1 MEWKAK
7 NTQKFGYRKVFG
19 LSITISYLNYSNEKF
34 RILSLR
40 LNSKILKWNFIDIL
54 YCTTKALKI
63 IAHNPVF

>member
-34 RILSLR
+34 RILSLTIKFK
-40 LNSKILKWNFIDIL
+40 NLKMEL
-54 YCTTKALKI
+54 L
-63 IAHNPVF
+63 